1 MADQIVKSYPCSQK
15 DLYSVCNTMWD
26 NYPTI
31 QVTMATYKAKYIAG
45 LKATMKLQVKAARD
59 MPDQQAR
66 EGAAEELRLQMLPLA
81 KVCLN
86 DFQLLKGY
94 IDDAFTG
101 VNEPLRKPN
110 YEEAGQLK
118 FRDASNQDWES
129 QMGLNTSMTNY
140 MIAKLAVLTAGANM
154 PVGFPAAVAADILAW
169 ELKYEAF
176 KVAEQTQVET
186 DLKIKA
192 NNDVYNLAID
202 LGNDVKRKFY
212 TNQAVMDKF
221 TFDTL
226 LALINPPVSGVKGS
240 AVMTGTNEEVEGV
253 LFKAQ
258 KTGSG
263 IIEFLSDEDGEY
275 FKDLSEGDWTIEGS
289 KTGLV
294 TQTKTV
300 TLTGT
305 FKTLDWVFVAV

>member
-1 MADQIVKSYPCSQK
+1 MADRILAVYPCSQK

-31 QVTMATYKAKYIAG
+31 QVTMATYKSKYVAG

-59 MPDQQAR
+59 LPDQQAR

-81 KVCLN
+81 EVCRN

-110 YEEAGQLK
+110 YEEAGQLYY
-118 FRDASNQDWES
+118 REASRMDWES
-129 QMGLNTSMTNY
+129 QLNLDSSMTNY
-140 MIAKLAVLTAGANM
+140 MTLKLAVLTAGANM
-154 PVGFPAAVAADILAW
+154 PVGFPAAVAVDISAW

-176 KVAEQTQVET
+176 KVAEQTEVET
-186 DLKIKA
+186 DAKIEA
-192 NNDVYNLAID
+192 GNAIYNLVID
-202 LGNDVKRKFY
+202 LGNDVRRKFY

-221 TFDTL
+221 SFDRL
-226 LALINPPVSGVKGS
+226 LALINPALSGVKGS

-275 FKDLSEGDWTIEGS
+275 FKELSEGDWTIEGS